1 MNYGI
6 IRYIIGKV
14 IEIEGLFMAIPVI
27 TSLIYKEWKGFAVY
41 AVCMILLFVIGAI
54 VAAKEPEKKT
64 FYAREGY
71 VLAAMA
77 WIVMSIL
84 GAIPFVATGEIPSVV
99 DAVFEITSG
108 FTTTGASI
116 LADPSKLMRCNL
128 LWRSFSHWIGG
139 MGVLVFLLAML
150 PAGGGESLY
159 IMRAESTGPSVG
171 KIVPR
176 IKQTSKILY
185 GIYTGLTFIL
195 LILLIIGKMPVFD
208 AICIAMGTAGT
219 GGFGV
224 LSDSMAGYGVYNQ
237 VVVTIFMLL
246 FGANFGFYY
255 LLIIR
260 KAKDAFKME
269 EVRGYVAIYAVITV
283 LITLNLWS
291 SRGGN
296 FFGQLQQAAFQ
307 TSSVMT
313 TTGFATQDF
322 DMWPTFSKV
331 LMGVLMFIG
340 ACTGSTAGGI
350 KVSRVII
357 YIKGIA
363 KEIAEQVHPKR
374 VKVICMDKK
383 RISDETLRA
392 VYIYLALYTSIMII
406 SIIAVALDGYDWE
419 TTFSSVLATLNNIG
433 PGFGKV
439 GPTCNFSIFSPL
451 SKAVLT
457 LDMLAGRLE
466 LIPLFIFM
474 MPDTWRRNS

>member
-14 IEIEGLFMAIPVI
+14 IAIEGAFMAIPMI
-27 TSLIYKEWKGFAVY
+27 AALIYGEWNGLLVY
-41 AVCMILLFVIGAI
+41 AICTVLLTTLGGFISRR
-54 VAAKEPEKKT
+54 EPVKKT

-77 WIVMSIL
+77 WIVMSIF
-84 GAIPFVATGEIPSVV
+84 GAVPFIATGEISSVV

-116 LADPSKLMRCNL
+116 LSDPSELMKCNL

-185 GIYTGLTFIL
+185 GIYTGLTVIL
-195 LILLIIGKMPVFD
+195 LLLLIIGRMPVFD
-208 AICIAMGTAGT
+208 AICIALGTAGT

-224 LSDSMAGYGVYNQ
+224 LSDSMASYSVYNQ
-237 VVVTIFMLL
+237 VVVTIFMFL
-246 FGANFGFYY
+246 FGLNFSFYY
-255 LLIIR
+255 LLLIR

-269 EVRGYVAIYAVITV
+269 EVQGYVIIYIGITL
-283 LITLNLWS
+283 LITLNLWFE
-291 SRGGN
+291 RGGS
-296 FFGQLQQAAFQ
+296 FLSQLQQVAFQ
-307 TSSVMT
+307 TSSIIT

-322 DMWPTFSKV
+322 NLWPGFSKV
-331 LMGVLMFIG
+331 LMGLLMLVG
-340 ACTGSTAGGI
+340 GCTGSTAGGI
-350 KVSRVII
+350 KVSRILI
-357 YIKGIA
+357 YIKGIG
-363 KEIAEQVHPKR
+363 KEIAAQIHPKR
-374 VKVICMDKK
+374 VKVICFDKK
-383 RISDETLRA
+383 RIPDETLRSI
-392 VYIYLALYTSIMII
+392 YIYLASYALIMIVSVI
-406 SIIAVALDGYDWE
+406 IVSIDGYDWE
-419 TTFSSVLATLNNIG
+419 TTFSSVLATLNSIG
-433 PGFGKV
+433 PGFGGV
-439 GPTCNFSIFSPL
+439 GAACNFGFFSPL
-451 SKAVLT
+451 SKIVLII
-457 LDMLAGRLE
+457 DMIAGRLE

-474 MPDTWRRNS
+474 MPDTWRRNR